1 MSSEARILNFS
12 AGPAVLPE
20 PVLTQLQAE
29 MLSLPGVGMSILE
42 ISHRSAVFERI
53 LEQTLTDLNQL
64 LNVPSGYQLIF
75 LQGGASL
82 QFSMVPMN
90 FLLPDTQA
98 AYIDSGSWGRKAMC
112 EAKREGAISV
122 AWSGKSEGYKRMP
135 KQSEM
140 VLPENPAYLHITSNE
155 TIEGIELFDDWD
167 LGETPLICD
176 ASSDILSRP
185 LDVSKYSLI
194 YAGAQKNM
202 GPAGVTLA
210 IVKEELLTRGKRGL
224 HTMLDYS
231 TYVEN
236 NSLYNTP
243 PVFSIRVVGLV
254 ARWMLDNGGL
264 AAMADL
270 NQRKADLI
278 YQALDQSEGF
288 YRGHADKD
296 SRSRMNLTFRLPS
309 EELEAEFVKMATA
322 SGMDG
327 LKGHR
332 SVGGIRA
339 SIYNAFP
346 LTGVEV
352 LAGFMREFARQ
363 KA

>member
-1 MSSEARILNFS
+1 VSSEARILNFS

-20 PVLTQLQAE
+20 PVLNQLRDE

-42 ISHRSAVFERI
+42 ISHRSAVFESI
-53 LEQTLTDLNQL
+53 LEQTFHDLKQL
-64 LNVPSGYQLIF
+64 LEVPAGYQLIF

-82 QFSMVPMN
+82 QFSMVPLN
-90 FLLPDTQA
+90 FLLPNTQG

-112 EAKREGAISV
+112 EAKREGTVSV
-122 AWSGKSEGYKRMP
+122 VWSGKSEGYKRMP
-135 KQSEM
+135 QRDEI
-140 VLPENPAYLHITSNE
+140 VLPENPAYLHLTSNE
-155 TIEGIELFDDWD
+155 TIEGIELFQDWD
-167 LGETPLICD
+167 LGEVPLICD

-185 LDVSKYSLI
+185 MDIAKYAMI

-210 IVKEELLTRGKRGL
+210 IIKEDLLTHGKRGL

-254 ARWMLDNGGL
+254 ARWMLENGGL
-264 AAMADL
+264 KAMAEL

-278 YQALDQSEGF
+278 YQALDQSQGF

-309 EELEAEFVKMATA
+309 EELEAEFVKAATEA
-322 SGMDG
+322 GMDG

-352 LAGFMREFARQ
+352 LAGFMRDFARQ